1 MERQPWLVFGGR
13 VRRNKHLQCAKK
25 FRTSRLLKPRIS
37 PHDQPLARSKGL
49 VARAPRPSGGA
60 DPAGEALAAFDRS
73 QDRRRKSA
81 LCCECAP
88 PRRQEPSPH
97 PAIPENPLRP
107 PSRRPQ
113 HQTRSARDPVSSLA
127 EGAARSASI
136 GEPST
141 SQPAETRGHRSA
153 TRPTRTCAA
162 SRPRASASRSRD
174 Q

>member
-1 MERQPWLVFGGR
+1 MAR
-13 VRRNKHLQCAKK
+13 VWGKSSTEQALAVREK
-25 FRTSRLLKPRIS
+25 FRTSRLLKRRIS

-113 HQTRSARDPVSSLA
+113 HQTRPARDPVSLLA
-127 EGAARSASI
+127 ESASRPASI
-136 GEPST
+136 GERQNIT
-141 SQPAETRGHRSA
+141 SQLAQRPEHRPA

-174 Q
+174 R